1 MPFDPVSQTK
11 HLSPKL
17 RLPVLNTLLTIGIPF
32 NKGLGLRLQEF
43 SENKVVVKSLPKRR
57 RRNHVG
63 GAHACALALLGE
75 YPAGLLVAQQFPFS
89 EYRIII
95 GELKVEYE
103 KQGRGIL
110 FSEVEAPTAW
120 PSFSEESDDLWIPMN
135 TTIYNEKREMVAR
148 AQTRWQIKPWSKVRS
163 KQPVNS

>member
-17 RLPVLNTLLTIGIPF
+17 RLTVLNTLLTIGIPF
-32 NKGLGLRLQEF
+32 NKGLGLRLFEF
-43 SENKVVVKSLPKRR
+43 TEKKVVVKSLPKRR

-103 KQGRGIL
+103 KQGRGVL
-110 FSEVEAPTAW
+110 FSEVEAPDSW
-120 PSFSEESDDLWIPMN
+120 PTFDGQNDDLWITLK
-135 TTIYNEKREMVAR
+135 TTIHNESREVVAR
-148 AQTRWQIKPWSKVRS
+148 AETRWQIKPWSKVRS
-163 KQPVNS
+163 KKSAQS